1 MVRMSNRLE
10 GKVALVTGASR
21 GIGRAIALA
30 FAREGADVVVNYVT
44 RREEAESVG
53 SEIKAIGRR
62 VKVVKADMS
71 IRAEVEEM
79 IKGVVD
85 DFEGIGIL
93 VNNAGVLN
101 KGDLLRI
108 EDNAIDQMMDVNVK
122 GIIYCCRV
130 ASNYM
135 KEQRYGKIINMSSIA
150 AMGTALSA
158 GAYSVSKAA
167 VNTLTKKVALELG
180 HYGINVNAIA
190 PGLIK
195 TDMTTVGFS
204 QEQLEERNKM
214 FSDRSM
220 LRRVGDPE
228 EVANLAVF
236 LASDESNFITG
247 QIIAIDG
254 GRIDLLSYSA

>member
-1 MVRMSNRLE
+1 MARMSNRLE

-85 DFEGIGIL
+85 DFEGIDIL

-167 VNTLTKKVALELG
+167 VNALTKKVALELG

>member
-1 MVRMSNRLE
+1 MRLKD
-10 GKVALVTGASR
+10 KVALISGAAR
-21 GIGRAIALA
+21 GIGAATATL
-30 FAREGADVVVNYVT
+30 FAREGCSVVLGDIRNELCNETTEKIQSDGGNATCLNLDVT
-44 RREEAESVG
+44 SPDDWQD
-53 SEIKAIGRR
+53 AINATLAAHGRI
-62 VKVVKADMS
+62 D
-71 IRAEVEEM
+71 
-79 IKGVVD
+79 
-85 DFEGIGIL
+85 IL

-167 VNTLTKKVALELG
+167 VNALTKKVALELG